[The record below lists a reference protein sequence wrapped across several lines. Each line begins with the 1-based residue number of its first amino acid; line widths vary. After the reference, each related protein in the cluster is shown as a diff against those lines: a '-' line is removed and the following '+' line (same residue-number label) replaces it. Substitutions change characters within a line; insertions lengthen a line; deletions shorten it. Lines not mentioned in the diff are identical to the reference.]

1 MKTRITHH
9 TLLVLTCILGS
20 FAGRA
25 EAQFAEDALRFSQFN
40 LNIGARSLGMANA
53 TVGFADDYSALFSNP
68 AGLAS
73 LRSHEFTVG
82 FGRIGYGND
91 VSYLGVTTSSSNS
104 AISLNNIGLIYAVP
118 TVRGSLTLGAAFGRI
133 ADYTSS
139 ASFNGFNAA
148 SSIVPSMAPSTDLYS
163 MSSIDADNFLK
174 DNIPYQLYLADLDTS
189 GRYLF
194 PLVTDSVQ
202 QSGTI
207 LEGGGMNAWSIGGG
221 IDIAKNLSL
230 GISLNFLNGTYSYDR
245 QFVESDPTNIYRSS
259 SSKGSDF
266 DRFSY
271 ESTINSE
278 LTGFNALFGFVFR
291 KPGTYKLGVS
301 VRTPT
306 VYEISETFSD
316 EGRSQFDPNPSTGFV
331 DRYSIRFENSTRYK
345 VQTPYVLSGGLSLQM
360 FDWLVLAGD
369 AEYTDW
375 TQMKFETDNPDLLAE
390 NRRIKNSLFRETTNL
405 RGGAEVT
412 LWDLGLRLRAGAAW
426 IPSPYKNDPKEFDQ
440 IYYTA
445 GVGIMLD
452 EKTSIN
458 SAYSLGTWK
467 TFRDNYYLDNLATPS
482 RTSEVVKNSSMNVS
496 LQYRF

>member
-1 MKTRITHH
+1 MKTRISHH
-9 TLLVLTCILGS
+9 RLLFLAVLLGCL
-20 FAGRA
+20 AGWA
-25 EAQFAEDALRFSQFN
+25 QAQFAEDALRFSQFN
-40 LNIGARSLGMANA
+40 LNVGARSSGMANT

-68 AGLAS
+68 AGLAL

-82 FGRIGYGND
+82 FGRVGYGND
-91 VSYLGVTTSSSNS
+91 VSYLGVTTSSSNNTT
-104 AISLNNIGLIYAVP
+104 SLNNLGLIYAVP

-148 SSIVPSMAPSTDLYS
+148 NSIVPSMAPATDLYS
-163 MSSIDADNFLK
+163 MSSSDADNFLR

-189 GRYLF
+189 GRYLL

-202 QSGTI
+202 QSGSI
-207 LEGGGMNAWSIGGG
+207 QEGGGMNAWSIGGG
-221 IDIAKNLSL
+221 IDIAKNLSV

-245 QFVESDPTNIYRSS
+245 QFVESDPGNIYRSS
-259 SSKGSDF
+259 SSKMSDF
-266 DRFSY
+266 DQFSY
-271 ESTINSE
+271 ESTIKSE
-278 LTGFNALFGFVFR
+278 LNGFNALFGLVFR
-291 KPGTYKLGVS
+291 KPGLYRLGVS

-316 EGRSQFDPNPSTGFV
+316 EGRSQFDPNPSTGIV

-345 VQTPYVLSGGLSLQM
+345 VQTPYVLSGGASFQL

-375 TQMKFETDNPDLLAE
+375 TEMKFESENSDLLAE
-390 NRRIKNSLFRETTNL
+390 NRRIKNSIFRETTNL
-405 RGGAEVT
+405 RGGAELT

-426 IPSPYKNDPKEFDQ
+426 IPSPYKNDPKDFDQ
-440 IYYTA
+440 IYFTTGI
-445 GVGIMLD
+445 GVVLD
-452 EKTSIN
+452 ENTSIN
-458 SAYSLGTWK
+458 SAYSLGSWK
-467 TFRDNYYLDNLATPS
+467 TFRDNYYLDNFATPS
-482 RTSEVVKNSSMNVS
+482 RTSELVKSSTLNVS